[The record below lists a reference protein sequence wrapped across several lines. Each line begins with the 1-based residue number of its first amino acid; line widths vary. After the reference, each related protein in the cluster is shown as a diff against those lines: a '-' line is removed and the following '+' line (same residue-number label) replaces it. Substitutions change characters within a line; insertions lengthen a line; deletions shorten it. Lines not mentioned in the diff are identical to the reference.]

1 MLELE
6 AFELK
11 KAKPEIA
18 VQYDHHNLPKR
29 IIRIWMTIFF
39 CSRRRHV
46 LDSGLA
52 DLETELATCT
62 HGTFWQTRQNTL
74 RFRAIR
80 QQEAVWNACY
90 GTGGLDVAL
99 AAAGEPYM

>member
-11 KAKPEIA
+11 EPNRKFNISIITCS
-18 VQYDHHNLPKR
+18 KR
-29 IIRIWMTIFF
+29 IIKNMDDHLF

-52 DLETELATCT
+52 DLET
-62 HGTFWQTRQNTL
+62 
-74 RFRAIR
+74 
-80 QQEAVWNACY
+80 
-90 GTGGLDVAL
+90 D
-99 AAAGEPYM
+99 

>member
-6 AFELK
+6 AFQLK

-18 VQYDHHNLPKR
+18 VQYD
-29 IIRIWMTIFF
+29 IIQTDYKDDHLF
-39 CSRRRHV
+39 CSRQRR

-52 DLETELATCT
+52 DLETELAGT

-74 RFRAIR
+74 SSDSHAR
-80 QQEAVWNACY
+80 EAV
-90 GTGGLDVAL
+90 
-99 AAAGEPYM
+99 